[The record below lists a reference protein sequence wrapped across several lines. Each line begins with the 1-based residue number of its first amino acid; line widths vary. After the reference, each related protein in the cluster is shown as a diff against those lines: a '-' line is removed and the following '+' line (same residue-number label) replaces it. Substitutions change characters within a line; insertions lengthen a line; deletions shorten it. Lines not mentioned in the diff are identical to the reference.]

1 MSATAKQK
9 RWLKLVAERLPCIVS
24 GESYSKQIHHCLG
37 RTAKVKGVG
46 NIGHWF
52 ILPLAWEY
60 HDVASNSEYNVTHH
74 KQAFTD
80 RFGTEKDL
88 FMDVVYKLGF
98 LAKWDKS
105 INTDD
110 FPPQE
115 VVDAILNYTR

>member
-1 MSATAKQK
+1 MNQTAKQK
-9 RWLKLVAERLPCIVS
+9 RWLELVAYRLPCIVS
-24 GESYSKQIHHCLG
+24 GETYSNQIHHCLG

-74 KQAFTD
+74 KQAFAD

-88 FMDVVYKLGF
+88 FIDVINKLEF
-98 LAKWDKS
+98 LAEYDKS
-105 INTDD
+105 INLKD

-115 VVDAILNYTR
+115 AVDAILNYTR